1 MLSIGAAWPVE
12 VDATAGWL
20 GWLGWLLNG
29 TSFPLFVTLPVVDSF
44 GASPSVVAGVSFA
57 LALIVPPSIKP
68 PTTTVPIKKEAAPP
82 PFFFLRKAYFACWSV
97 ILSRNIE
104 QNPFPL
110 FIPIQLTRVSFN
122 KIVQATNLLISNT
135 KTKPINVFVT
145 LAICN

>member
-1 MLSIGAAWPVE
+1 FGAAGFG
-12 VDATAGWL
+12 AAGV
-20 GWLGWLLNG
+20 NV
-29 TSFPLFVTLPVVDSF
+29 TSFPLFAASPVVDSF
-44 GASPSVVAGVSFA
+44 VVLPSVLAVASFA

-122 KIVQATNLLISNT
+122 KIVQATRVCL
-135 KTKPINVFVT
+135 KTSF
-145 LAICN
+145 LAKVPV